1 MKEGL
6 KSYSS
11 YQVAALRMILA
22 GISLLLFIKK
32 EWLVKSRKDVK
43 YFAISGIVG
52 SGIPAFL
59 FTAAQ
64 TKIPSSLAGALN
76 GLTPLFAL
84 LVGVLFLGVQFNRYK
99 MLGVVLGLI
108 GAFLLIFHKG
118 VEIHVYHTGLIVLAT
133 LCYGINVNIIKH
145 KLGNYPPIFVA
156 AYPLLIVGSLSLI
169 VLFFTGFNFNFSEPQ
184 TVRSFGAILILSIV
198 GTSISLVLFNKLI
211 QKTTAVFASSVTYL
225 IPIVALFWGLIDHEQ
240 VTVNQLMGLVLIL
253 IAIWLIRKEKVSL
266 TT

>member
-11 YQVAALRMILA
+11 YQVAALRMTLA
-22 GISLLLFIKK
+22 GLSLLLFIKK
-32 EWLVKSRKDVK
+32 EWLLKSKKDTK
-43 YFAISGIVG
+43 YFAISGILG
-52 SGIPAFL
+52 SGVPAFL

-64 TKIPSSLAGALN
+64 TKIASSLAGALN

-84 LVGVLFLGVQFNRYK
+84 LVGVLFLGVQFNRHK
-99 MLGVVLGLI
+99 LFGVILGLI

-118 VEIHVYHTGLIVLAT
+118 VSMQLYHTSLIVLAT

-156 AYPLLIVGSLSLI
+156 AYPLLIVGSISLI
-169 VLFFTGFNFNFSEPQ
+169 VLYFTGFNFNFSETQ
-184 TVRSFGAILILSIV
+184 TLKSFGAILVLSIA
-198 GTSISLVLFNKLI
+198 GTAISLVLFNKLI

-225 IPIVALFWGLIDHEQ
+225 IPIVALFWGFIDHEPITFNQ
-240 VTVNQLMGLVLIL
+240 VIGLACIL
-253 IAIWLIRKEKVSL
+253 FAIWLIRKEK
-266 TT
+266 